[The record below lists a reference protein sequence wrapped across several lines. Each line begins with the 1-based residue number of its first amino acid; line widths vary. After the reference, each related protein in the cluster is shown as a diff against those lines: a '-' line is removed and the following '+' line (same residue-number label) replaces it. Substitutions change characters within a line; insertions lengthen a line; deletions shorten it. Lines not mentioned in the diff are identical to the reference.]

1 MGYGLLK
8 VVGTKP
14 QVMTMGVI
22 DLRKYGDHYLKLR
35 RIFERVVGI
44 IEAYLPDELA
54 IEAPFFG
61 KNVQSMLKLGRA
73 QGVAMAAALSRD
85 IPITEYAPLKIKMA
99 ITGNGQA
106 SKEQVADMLK
116 RMLHIPE
123 SDMLPFMDAT
133 DGLAAAYCHY
143 LQMGRPTL
151 TKEYSGWKDFINK
164 NPDKIKDKIMN
175 VRHVIWASIV
185 STTISCQSVKKEYNS
200 FDEYPVREDALTEME
215 YSPAETKFSLWAPT
229 AEEVRVLLF
238 ESGNEGSA
246 SNTFPMEMGEN
257 GTWNISIKE
266 DLKGKFYT
274 FNVKVN
280 GKWLGDTPGIMAK
293 AVGVNGKRAAVLDL
307 RSTDPEG
314 WENDVRPPLKNYADI
329 TVYEMHHR
337 DFSLDSVSG
346 IQNKGKFLALTEQGT
361 TSSSGEKTGIDH
373 LKELGI
379 THVHLLPS
387 YDYASVD
394 ETKLDKAQYNW
405 GYDPQNYNVPDGS
418 YSTDPY
424 KPDVRI
430 REFKQMVQALHKAG
444 IRVVLDVVYNHTFN
458 TDESNFE
465 RTVPGYFY
473 RQTKDG
479 QWANGSGCG
488 NETASDRAMM
498 RKYMIESILYWI
510 NEYHID
516 GFRFDLMGIHD
527 IETMNEI
534 RAAIDKIDP
543 SIFMYGEGWAAS
555 SPQLEADRL
564 AMKANVEKMP
574 RIAAFS
580 DEMRDG
586 LRGGWDDDTKGAF
599 LVGEPGHEMSIKFGI
614 VGAIEH
620 PQVISDSVNYSKKP
634 WALQPTQMI
643 SYVSCH
649 DDMCLA
655 DRLKA
660 TMPDASVEELA
671 ALQKLAET
679 FVFTSQGVP
688 FIFAGDEM
696 MRDKKGVHNSYN
708 SPDSINTIDW
718 KNKTA
723 HKDVFEY
730 VKGLIAM
737 RKAHPAFRM
746 GDADMVRRQLEFLP
760 VENTNVVAFILKDNA
775 NGDSWKNI
783 IVALNSRA
791 EPVKLDIP
799 SGKYTVICKDGKINM
814 KGLGQVSGDELMVPA
829 RSAMIIHQ

>member
-1 MGYGLLK
+1 M
-8 VVGTKP
+8 
-14 QVMTMGVI
+14 
-22 DLRKYGDHYLKLR
+22 KLN
-35 RIFERVVGI
+35 
-44 IEAYLPDELA
+44 ELA
-54 IEAPFFG
+54 II
-61 KNVQSMLKLGRA
+61 
-73 QGVAMAAALSRD
+73 GVAATTVVSCTPAK
-85 IPITEYAPLKIKMA
+85 TEYASYEL
-99 ITGNGQA
+99 
-106 SKEQVADMLK
+106 
-116 RMLHIPE
+116 
-123 SDMLPFMDAT
+123 
-133 DGLAAAYCHY
+133 
-143 LQMGRPTL
+143 
-151 TKEYSGWKDFINK
+151 
-164 NPDKIKDKIMN
+164 
-175 VRHVIWASIV
+175 
-185 STTISCQSVKKEYNS
+185 
-200 FDEYPVREDALTEME
+200 YPVRSGSLTEME
-215 YSPAETKFSLWAPT
+215 YTPAATQFTLWAPT
-229 AEEVRVLLF
+229 ADEVRLMLF
-238 ESGNEGSA
+238 EAGDGGHAYETIS
-246 SNTFPMEMGEN
+246 MESSEE
-257 GTWNISIKE
+257 GTWKTKVE
-266 DLKGKFYT
+266 KDLIGKFYT
-274 FNVKVN
+274 FNVKIN
-280 GKWLGDTPGIMAK
+280 DKWLGDTPGINAK
-293 AVGVNGKRAAVLDL
+293 AVGVNGKRAAIIDMK
-307 RSTDPEG
+307 STDPEG
-314 WENDVRPPLKNYADI
+314 WADDKRPALASPADVIL
-329 TVYEMHHR
+329 YEMHHR
-337 DFSLDSVSG
+337 DMSIDPSSG
-346 IQNKGKFLALTEQGT
+346 IEHKGKFLALTEQGT
-361 TSSSGEKTGIDH
+361 VSPDKLATGIDH
-373 LKELGI
+373 LKELGV

-394 ETKLDKAQYNW
+394 ETRLDENKYNW

-458 TDESNFE
+458 TSDSNFE

-473 RQTKDG
+473 RQRPDG
-479 QWANGSGCG
+479 TYADGSACG
-488 NETASDRAMM
+488 NETASNRPMM
-498 RKYMIESILYWI
+498 RKYMIESVLHWI

>member
-1 MGYGLLK
+1 M
-8 VVGTKP
+8 
-14 QVMTMGVI
+14 
-22 DLRKYGDHYLKLR
+22 KLN
-35 RIFERVVGI
+35 
-44 IEAYLPDELA
+44 ELA
-54 IEAPFFG
+54 II
-61 KNVQSMLKLGRA
+61 
-73 QGVAMAAALSRD
+73 GVAATTVVSCTPAK
-85 IPITEYAPLKIKMA
+85 TEYASYEL
-99 ITGNGQA
+99 
-106 SKEQVADMLK
+106 
-116 RMLHIPE
+116 
-123 SDMLPFMDAT
+123 
-133 DGLAAAYCHY
+133 
-143 LQMGRPTL
+143 
-151 TKEYSGWKDFINK
+151 
-164 NPDKIKDKIMN
+164 
-175 VRHVIWASIV
+175 
-185 STTISCQSVKKEYNS
+185 
-200 FDEYPVREDALTEME
+200 YPVRSGSLTEME
-215 YSPAETKFSLWAPT
+215 YTPAATQFTLWAPT
-229 AEEVRVLLF
+229 ADEVRLMLF
-238 ESGNEGSA
+238 EAGDGGHAYETIS
-246 SNTFPMEMGEN
+246 MESSEE
-257 GTWNISIKE
+257 GTWKTKVE
-266 DLKGKFYT
+266 KDLIGKFYT
-274 FNVKVN
+274 FNVKIN
-280 GKWLGDTPGIMAK
+280 DKWLGDTPGINAK
-293 AVGVNGKRAAVLDL
+293 AVGVNGKRAAIIDMK
-307 RSTDPEG
+307 STDPEG
-314 WENDVRPPLKNYADI
+314 WADDKRPALASPADVIL
-329 TVYEMHHR
+329 YEMHHR
-337 DFSLDSVSG
+337 DMSIDPSSG
-346 IQNKGKFLALTEQGT
+346 IEHKGKFLALTEQGT
-361 TSSSGEKTGIDH
+361 VSPDKLATGIDH
-373 LKELGI
+373 LKELGV

-394 ETKLDKAQYNW
+394 ETRLDENKYNW

-527 IETMNEI
+527 IGTMNEI

-660 TMPDASVEELA
+660 TIPDASVEELA

-760 VENTNVVAFILKDNA
+760 VKNTNVVAFILKDNA

-814 KGLGQVSGDELMVPA
+814 KGLGQVSGAELMVPA

>member
-1 MGYGLLK
+1 
-8 VVGTKP
+8 
-14 QVMTMGVI
+14 
-22 DLRKYGDHYLKLR
+22 
-35 RIFERVVGI
+35 
-44 IEAYLPDELA
+44 
-54 IEAPFFG
+54 
-61 KNVQSMLKLGRA
+61 
-73 QGVAMAAALSRD
+73 
-85 IPITEYAPLKIKMA
+85 
-99 ITGNGQA
+99 
-106 SKEQVADMLK
+106 
-116 RMLHIPE
+116 
-123 SDMLPFMDAT
+123 
-133 DGLAAAYCHY
+133 
-143 LQMGRPTL
+143 
-151 TKEYSGWKDFINK
+151 
-164 NPDKIKDKIMN
+164 MN
-175 VRHVIWASIV
+175 VKHVIWASIM
-185 STTISCQSVKKEYNS
+185 STTISCQSVKKEYTS
-200 FDEYPVREDALTEME
+200 FEEYPIPEGKLVEME
-215 YSPAETKFSLWAPT
+215 YSPIETKFTLWAPT
-229 AEEVRVLLF
+229 AEEVRVLLYD
-238 ESGNEGSA
+238 SGNEGSA
-246 SNTFPMEMGEN
+246 YQTLSLEMGED
-257 GTWNISIKE
+257 GIWNTSIKE

-293 AVGVNGKRAAVLDL
+293 AVGVNGKRAAVIDL

-314 WENDVRPPLKNYADI
+314 WANDVRPLLKDYADI
-329 TVYEMHHR
+329 IVYEMHHR

-346 IQNKGKFLALTEQGT
+346 IRNKGKFLALTELGT
-361 TSSSGEKTGIDH
+361 TTSQGEKTGIDH
-373 LKELGI
+373 LKELGV
-379 THVHLLPS
+379 THVHILPS

-394 ETKLDKAQYNW
+394 ESKPDKAQYNW

-430 REFKQMVQALHKAG
+430 KEFKQMVQALHKAG

-458 TDESNFE
+458 TQESNFA

-479 QWANGSGCG
+479 KPANGSGCG

-498 RKYMIESILYWI
+498 RKYMVESVLYWI

-534 RAAIDKIDP
+534 RAAVDKIDP
-543 SIFMYGEGWAAS
+543 SIFIYGEGWAAS
-555 SPQLEADRL
+555 APQLDQEEL
-564 AMKANVEKMP
+564 AMKANIYKMP

-586 LRGGWDDDTKGAF
+586 LRGGWDDDRKGAF
-599 LVGEPGHEMSIKFGI
+599 LIGQPGHEMSIKFGL
-614 VGAIEH
+614 VGAVKH
-620 PQVISDSVNYSKKP
+620 PQVINDSVNYSKEP

-660 TMPDASVEELA
+660 TMPDATDEERASLH
-671 ALQKLAET
+671 KLAET

-696 MRDKKGVHNSYN
+696 MRDKKGIHNSYN

-718 KNKTA
+718 RNKTI
-723 HKDVFEY
+723 HHDVFDY
-730 VKGLIAM
+730 VRELITL
-737 RKAHPAFRM
+737 RKNHPAFRM
-746 GDADMVRRQLEFLP
+746 GDADKVRQYMEFLP
-760 VENTNVVAFILKDNA
+760 VEGSNLVAFILKDNA

-783 IVALNSRA
+783 IVAFNSRK
-791 EPVKLDIP
+791 EPAKLSIP
-799 SGKYTVICKDGKINM
+799 AGRYTIVCKDGKIKQSGM
-814 KGLGQVSGDELMVPA
+814 GQVSGNEIIVPA

>member
-1 MGYGLLK
+1 
-8 VVGTKP
+8 
-14 QVMTMGVI
+14 
-22 DLRKYGDHYLKLR
+22 
-35 RIFERVVGI
+35 
-44 IEAYLPDELA
+44 
-54 IEAPFFG
+54 
-61 KNVQSMLKLGRA
+61 
-73 QGVAMAAALSRD
+73 
-85 IPITEYAPLKIKMA
+85 
-99 ITGNGQA
+99 
-106 SKEQVADMLK
+106 
-116 RMLHIPE
+116 
-123 SDMLPFMDAT
+123 
-133 DGLAAAYCHY
+133 
-143 LQMGRPTL
+143 
-151 TKEYSGWKDFINK
+151 
-164 NPDKIKDKIMN
+164 MN
-175 VRHVIWASIV
+175 VKHVIWASIM
-185 STTISCQSVKKEYNS
+185 STTISCQSVKKEYTS
-200 FDEYPVREDALTEME
+200 FEEYPIPEGKLVEME
-215 YSPAETKFSLWAPT
+215 YSPIETKFTLWAPT
-229 AEEVRVLLF
+229 AEEVRVLLYD
-238 ESGNEGSA
+238 SGNEGSA
-246 SNTFPMEMGEN
+246 YQTLSLEMGED
-257 GTWNISIKE
+257 GIWNTSIKE

-293 AVGVNGKRAAVLDL
+293 AVGVNGKRAAVIDL

-314 WENDVRPPLKNYADI
+314 WANDVRPLLKDYADI
-329 TVYEMHHR
+329 IVYEMHHR

-346 IQNKGKFLALTEQGT
+346 IRNKGKFLALTELGT
-361 TSSSGEKTGIDH
+361 TTSQGEKTGIDH
-373 LKELGI
+373 LKELGV
-379 THVHLLPS
+379 THVHILPS

-394 ETKLDKAQYNW
+394 ESKPDKAQYNW

-430 REFKQMVQALHKAG
+430 KEFKQMVQALHKAG

-458 TDESNFE
+458 TEESNFE
-465 RTVPGYFY
+465 RTVPDYFY

-479 QWANGSGCG
+479 KPANGSGCG

-498 RKYMIESILYWI
+498 RKYMVESVLYWI

-534 RAAIDKIDP
+534 RAAVDKIDP
-543 SIFMYGEGWAAS
+543 SIFIYGEGWAAS
-555 SPQLEADRL
+555 APQLDQEEL
-564 AMKANVEKMP
+564 AMKANIYKMP

-586 LRGGWDDDTKGAF
+586 LRGGWDDDRKGAF
-599 LVGEPGHEMSIKFGI
+599 LIGQPGHEMSIKFGL
-614 VGAIEH
+614 VGAVKH
-620 PQVISDSVNYSKKP
+620 PQVINDSVNYSKEP

-660 TMPDASVEELA
+660 TMPDATDEERASLH
-671 ALQKLAET
+671 KLAET

-696 MRDKKGVHNSYN
+696 MRDKKGIHNSYN

-718 KNKTA
+718 RNKTI
-723 HKDVFEY
+723 HHDVFDY
-730 VKGLIAM
+730 VRELITL
-737 RKAHPAFRM
+737 RKNHPAFRM
-746 GDADMVRRQLEFLP
+746 GDADKVRQYMEFLP
-760 VENTNVVAFILKDNA
+760 VEGSNLVAFILKDNA

-783 IVALNSRA
+783 IVAFNSRK
-791 EPVKLDIP
+791 EPAKLSIP
-799 SGKYTVICKDGKINM
+799 AGRYTIVCKDGKIKQSGM
-814 KGLGQVSGDELMVPA
+814 GQVSGNEIIVPA